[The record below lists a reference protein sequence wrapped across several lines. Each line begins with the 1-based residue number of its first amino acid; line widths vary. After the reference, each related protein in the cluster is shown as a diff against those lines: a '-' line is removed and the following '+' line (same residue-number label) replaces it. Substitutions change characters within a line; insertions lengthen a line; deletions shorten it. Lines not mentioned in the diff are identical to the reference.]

1 MDPHF
6 LIPMPD
12 PLQVQP
18 FWFQTLLLLTFY
30 IHLIL
35 MNMMLGISIIATW
48 ESIRGKCS
56 QWLVCKD
63 ISKTLPFLIGF
74 TVNFGVAPLLFL
86 QNLYGQ
92 FMYTS
97 SILMGVFWL
106 SIVIL
111 LIIAYYAAYIFKMR
125 YDQSPSFRS
134 VIIAMSTTAMLAVAF
149 IICNNITLMERPQS
163 WFRYFD
169 NPGGLLLNL
178 SDPTLFPRYF
188 HILFSSVAIGG
199 LSLAAFYEYRY
210 RRGYLS
216 AFKRIGYGLK
226 IFSLATMGNFAI
238 GFWFLESLR
247 PLTPA
252 ITDPVG
258 ILFTISLVTGV
269 ATGLLA
275 IYNGLQERVIPTCYW
290 AMVTVFFMV
299 LVRDFVRAAHISPYF
314 RLSDLSIMPQ
324 HSPLIVFLISFVLG
338 ACLIGWMI
346 KCAFKASELK
356 GGRP

>member
-12 PLQVQP
+12 SLQVQP

-35 MNMMLGISIIATW
+35 MNIMLGISIIATY
-48 ESIRGKCS
+48 EGIRGKCS

-86 QNLYGQ
+86 QNIYGH

-106 SIVIL
+106 SIVGF
-111 LIIAYYAAYIFKMR
+111 LIIAYYAAYIFKTR
-125 YDQSPSFRS
+125 YEEPPLFRN
-134 VIIAMSTTAMLAVAF
+134 VFIATSTTAMLAIAF

-163 WFRYFD
+163 WSRYFD
-169 NPGGLLLNL
+169 HPEGLLLNI
-178 SDPTLFPRYF
+178 SDPTLFPRYI
-188 HILFSSVAIGG
+188 HILFSAVAIGG
-199 LSLAAFYEYRY
+199 LSIAAFYEYRY
-210 RRGYLS
+210 RGGYPS

-226 IFSLATMGNFAI
+226 IFSYATMGNFAI
-238 GFWFLESLR
+238 GFWFLESLL
-247 PLTPA
+247 PLIPA
-252 ITDPVG
+252 INGPVG
-258 ILFTISLVTGV
+258 ILFTVSLVTGV
-269 ATGLLA
+269 VTGLLA
-275 IYNGLQERVIPTCYW
+275 IYNGLLERVIPTCYW

-299 LVRDFVRAAHISPYF
+299 LVRDFVR
-314 RLSDLSIMPQ
+314 
-324 HSPLIVFLISFVLG
+324 
-338 ACLIGWMI
+338 
-346 KCAFKASELK
+346 
-356 GGRP
+356 